1 MLTKVKLRQKPL
13 ADGKL
18 SLYLDFYPPIAD
30 PVTGKKDTPGIPA
43 APHLG
48 EAQRLPAE
56 TAQRRHPLR
65 RRTNQVR
72 ERKRTPEK
80 QHLL

>member
-30 PVTGKKDTPGIPA
+30 PVTGKKTRREF
-43 APHLG
+43 L
-48 EAQRLPAE
+48 
-56 TAQRRHPLR
+56 QRRHNAPHIDLADWILKYLE
-65 RRTNQVR
+65 TNNN
-72 ERKRTPEK
+72 
-80 QHLL
+80 

>member
-18 SLYLDFYPPIAD
+18 SLYLDFYPPITD
-30 PVTGKKDTPGIPA
+30 QMTGKKTRREFLQLHIWEKPKGSLQRQHNADT
-43 APHLG
+43 LFV
-48 EAQRLPAE
+48 AE
-56 TAQRRHPLR
+56 QIRF
-65 RRTNQVR
+65 

>member
-30 PVTGKKDTPGIPA
+30 PVTGKKTRREFLQRQHNATP
-43 APHLG
+43 PHRPR
-48 EAQRLPAE
+48 RLDSE
-56 TAQRRHPLR
+56 
-65 RRTNQVR
+65 VS
-72 ERKRTPEK
+72 
-80 QHLL
+80 

>member
-30 PVTGKKDTPGIPA
+30 PVIGKKTRREFLQRQHKA
-43 APHLG
+43 AHIDLSDWI
-48 EAQRLPAE
+48 LKYLE
-56 TAQRRHPLR
+56 T
-65 RRTNQVR
+65 NNN
-72 ERKRTPEK
+72 
-80 QHLL
+80 